1 MKTSFYVL
9 CLFLGFS
16 FSFGAKP
23 PKGFTPI
30 FNGKDLTGWWGLK
43 TEDPSKWMSL
53 SVEALE
59 KKKQASLEDI
69 NQHWKV
75 KDGVLVNDGKG
86 LYLSTIKNYEDFE
99 LMLEYKTVPGA
110 DSGIYLRGV
119 PQVQIWDTTEEAGK
133 WKLGADK
140 GSGGLWNNGKAGAP
154 GRDPLVHADKPF
166 GEWNSFHITMR
177 GTLVTVVLNGKL
189 VVAEAPL
196 INYWDRK
203 TPLAKRKPLIKK
215 GPIQLQTHGG
225 EISWRNIFVKEL
237 SKSSPPVAD

>member
-1 MKTSFYVL
+1 MKTSLYIL
-9 CLFLGFS
+9 SLFLGLS
-16 FSFGAKP
+16 SITFGAKS

-43 TEDPSKWMSL
+43 TEDPEKWMAL
-53 SVEALE
+53 SPKELE
-59 KKKQASLEDI
+59 KKKQASIEDI
-69 NQHWKV
+69 KQHWKV
-75 KDGVLVNDGKG
+75 EDGVLVNDGKG
-86 LYLSTIKNYEDFE
+86 LYLSTVKNYGDFE
-99 LMLEYKTVPGA
+99 LLLGYKTVAGA

-119 PQVQIWDTTEEAGK
+119 PQVQIWDTTEKAGK

-166 GEWNSFHITMR
+166 GEWNSFHIIMR
-177 GTLVTVVLNGKL
+177 GTLVSVTLNDKL
-189 VVAEAPL
+189 VVDKAPL
-196 INYWDRK
+196 NNFWDRK
-203 TPLAKRKPLIKK
+203 TPSEKRKPLIKR

-237 SKSSPPVAD
+237 SAPNAD